1 MTIDRI
7 YDKEVDYV
15 AARLFGKIA
24 LRRSHN
30 SNSRICGDKKGGY
43 AVA

>member
-7 YDKEVDYV
+7 YDYFEQETCVSS
-15 AARLFGKIA
+15 REIPT
-24 LRRSHN
+24 N
-30 SNSRICGDKKGGY
+30 SNSRICGEKKGGY